1 MLNRGDTVRILPQ
14 YQDPGD
20 DEFTWVVVGDEEKGR
35 VDVSPV
41 SIPMKVKPVY
51 TLEVEQ
57 VELVHPRT

>member
-1 MLNRGDTVRILPQ
+1 MLVKGDIVRILPG

-20 DEFTWVVVGDEEKGR
+20 DEFTWIVVGDEEKGR

-51 TLEVEQ
+51 TLEVKQ
-57 VELVHPRT
+57 VELVQPRV

>member
-51 TLEVEQ
+51 TLEVEH
-57 VELVHPRT
+57 VELVHPGT

>member
-20 DEFTWVVVGDEEKGR
+20 DEFTWIVVADEEKGR

-51 TLEVEQ
+51 TLEVKQ

>member
-1 MLNRGDTVRILPQ
+1 MLTRGDTVRILPQ

-20 DEFTWVVVGDEEKGR
+20 DDLIWIVVGDEEKGR

-57 VELVHPRT
+57 VELVYPGT